1 GQRSRHGCRDQRAHL
16 QAVLHLEGERHGPRA
31 RDHPQAPRRAR
42 RHDRSD
48 LGAEPGH
55 RVQPGVP
62 APGAGAGGAVVSPRI
77 LIVEDEKAIQLA
89 LRGLL
94 RRDGY
99 DVDLADTGEDAVR
112 KLGEVQ
118 YDLVLTDLALGRGLS
133 GMDVLRASKDARPET
148 AVVMITAHGNEKV
161 AVEAMKQGAEDY
173 LPKPFH
179 NAKLRMLA
187 PPPPTPTHLLP
198 PH

>member
-1 GQRSRHGCRDQRAHL
+1 MSA
-16 QAVLHLEGERHGPRA
+16 
-31 RDHPQAPRRAR
+31 
-42 RHDRSD
+42 
-48 LGAEPGH
+48 
-55 RVQPGVP
+55 
-62 APGAGAGGAVVSPRI
+62 RI

-112 KLGEVQ
+112 KLGEAQ

-148 AVVMITAHGNEKV
+148 AVVMITAHG
-161 AVEAMKQGAEDY
+161 
-173 LPKPFH
+173 
-179 NAKLRMLA
+179 
-187 PPPPTPTHLLP
+187 
-198 PH
+198 